1 MLLPSRKISFF
12 EDPFFERSDREI
24 VMSTDIIDK
33 ENEYEFNI
41 DLPGFDK
48 KDIKV
53 EIDNGQLIVHAK
65 KERSTEDKKDSKVIR
80 QERYYGEFSRSFYVG
95 DGIENDD
102 IKASFDNGV
111 LTISVPKTE
120 DVKDTKKYI
129 DIK

>member
-1 MLLPSRKISFF
+1 MLLPSRKLNFF
-12 EDPFFERSDREI
+12 EDPFFERLDREI
-24 VMSTDIIDK
+24 VMGTDIIDK

-53 EIDNGQLIVHAK
+53 EMDNGQLIVHAK